1 VLEEDGEV
9 SGKVWVRGLEV
20 YDRCYIWSV
29 TLSTCTSSR
38 NNITYRISAQSQ
50 EHRPAPVSPV
60 AWSAHTSQ
68 QLQHKPQRRRKA
80 SIPWW
85 RLNGGKISKERLH
98 LHRNHPRGLPRTLIP
113 AEHASHIL
121 LSSLC
126 TCPHHTLRE
135 LRHPMIVSSPVSIIL
150 SPIVYPSRGRS
161 TSRYSLQQPHVS
173 QSSATFQPSPATTA
187 SNTVRAR
194 INAVRRKQESC
205 SEAMSLHAEQSR
217 LLVGWPLRQWRT
229 MLCSRGA
236 EASDRWCTG
245 RSAVS

>member
-113 AEHASHIL
+113 AEHASQYTPVFALH
-121 LSSLC
+121 LSSSHLAR
-126 TCPHHTLRE
+126 TPTPYDRLLPSVHHPLA
-135 LRHPMIVSSPVSIIL
+135 HCL
-150 SPIVYPSRGRS
+150 SLPWAIH
-161 TSRYSLQQPHVS
+161 QPLFA
-173 QSSATFQPSPATTA
+173 SATPRVPIICHIPALTCH
-187 SNTVRAR
+187 NR
-194 INAVRRKQESC
+194 IQHR
-205 SEAMSLHAEQSR
+205 SR
-217 LLVGWPLRQWRT
+217 T
-229 MLCSRGA
+229 HK
-236 EASDRWCTG
+236 
-245 RSAVS
+245 RSASQTGKLQ